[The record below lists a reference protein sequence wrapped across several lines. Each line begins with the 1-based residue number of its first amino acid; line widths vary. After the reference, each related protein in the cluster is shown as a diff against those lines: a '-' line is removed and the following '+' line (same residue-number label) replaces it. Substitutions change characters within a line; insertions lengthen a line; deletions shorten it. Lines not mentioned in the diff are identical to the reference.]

1 LMSQNNPQ
9 PKTAEQE
16 FTSTSCANCHSTMPA
31 GLRFCRN
38 CGFRLGEG
46 IAEYQET
53 MRFANGA
60 ANPFGMG
67 NGQVVQ
73 GAANSGITRRK
84 KRMSG
89 ITWIFLAIVCFFVLA
104 GVTSQFI
111 RQTHRGLP
119 AISAPAPPRSYFGV
133 NSFDTTQGGVTFD
146 AIEAPD
152 SPADKAGLVGGDI
165 ITSFDGHA
173 VKEEDEL
180 MDLLGSTPVGKTVD
194 VVYLRDGE
202 SHTTKLTTISKGEL
216 DALTKAFV
224 SRPQGRGLLGI
235 DDQRAVDI
243 PNTTMRGV
251 VLGTVKP
258 SLPGDM
264 AGLKSGDVVIEFG
277 GTPIR
282 TAEELNHRIQRAIPY
297 ETTEVVVM
305 RDGERLKIPV
315 KMGRR

>member
-1 LMSQNNPQ
+1 MRLPNSG
-9 PKTAEQE
+9 
-16 FTSTSCANCHSTMPA
+16 ANS
-31 GLRFCRN
+31 
-38 CGFRLGEG
+38 
-46 IAEYQET
+46 
-53 MRFANGA
+53 
-60 ANPFGMG
+60 FGMS
-67 NGQVVQ
+67 NGQMVQ
-73 GAANSGITRRK
+73 GSATSGMTRRK

-89 ITWIFLAIVCFFVLA
+89 ITWIFMAMVCFFVLA

-111 RQTHRGLP
+111 RQRRVLP
-119 AISAPAPPRSYFGV
+119 MISAPAAPRSYFGV

-146 AIEAPD
+146 GIEAPD

-173 VKEEDEL
+173 VKDEDEL

-194 VVYLRDGE
+194 IVYVRDGE
-202 SHTTKLTTISKGEL
+202 THTTKLTTIAKGEL

-243 PNTTMRGV
+243 PNTTIRGV

-258 SLPGDM
+258 SLPADM
-264 AGLKSGDVVIEFG
+264 AGLKNGDVVIEFG
-277 GTPIR
+277 GTAIR

-297 ETTEVVVM
+297 ETTDVVVM
-305 RDGERLKIPV
+305 RNGERLKIPV

>member
-1 LMSQNNPQ
+1 
-9 PKTAEQE
+9 
-16 FTSTSCANCHSTMPA
+16 MPR

-46 IAEYQET
+46 VAEYTET
-53 MRFANGA
+53 MRLPNTG

-67 NGQVVQ
+67 NGQMVQ
-73 GAANSGITRRK
+73 GATSGITRRK

-89 ITWIFLAIVCFFVLA
+89 ITWIFLAMVCFFVLA
-104 GVTSQFI
+104 GVTSQFV
-111 RQTHRGLP
+111 RQTRVLP
-119 AISAPAPPRSYFGV
+119 TISAPAPPRSYFGV
-133 NSFDTTQGGVTFD
+133 NSFDTTEGGVTFD

-165 ITSFDGHA
+165 ITSFDGHP

-194 VVYLRDGE
+194 VVYTRDGE
-202 SHTTKLTTISKGEL
+202 THTTKLTTITKGEL
-216 DALTKAFV
+216 DGLTKAFA

-235 DDQRAVDI
+235 DDQRAIDI

-258 SLPGDM
+258 SLPADM
-264 AGLKSGDVVIEFG
+264 AGLKSGDIVIEFA

-297 ETTEVVVM
+297 ETIDVVVL